1 MEPLFS
7 SGTLRYIFTLESLF
21 LSWVGNEI
29 GLKKGGCC
37 VEPTVLEDGDTS
49 ISETFVLTWF
59 SLLLEIFLLIAAK
72 SSFFR
77 PSGLSKELPKIPKKS
92 IIYR

>member
-1 MEPLFS
+1 M
-7 SGTLRYIFTLESLF
+7 
-21 LSWVGNEI
+21 

-37 VEPTVLEDGDTS
+37 VEPTVFDDGDTS

-59 SLLLEIFLLIAAK
+59 SLLLEIFLLMAAK

-77 PSGLSKELPKIPKKS
+77 PSGLSKELPKIPKKNTFFHLLLYKQHELIS
-92 IIYR
+92 